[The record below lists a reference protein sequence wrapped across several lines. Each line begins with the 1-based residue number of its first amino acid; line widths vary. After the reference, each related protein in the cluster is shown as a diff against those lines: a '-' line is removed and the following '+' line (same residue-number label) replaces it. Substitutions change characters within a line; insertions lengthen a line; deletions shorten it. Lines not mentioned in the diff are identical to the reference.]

1 MTQPT
6 AQDILRQ
13 YETPNMKRNNTLR
26 QQCRTMIDQMSPEAL
41 AYCCEAI
48 FWAYYWTDGHNPN
61 RLTEQ
66 DVARYHL
73 LCDSKHWDDPDKF
86 CLIETF
92 GNALHGIKPANPSGE
107 GANMQ

>member
-1 MTQPT
+1 M
-6 AQDILRQ
+6 
-13 YETPNMKRNNTLR
+13 
-26 QQCRTMIDQMSPEAL
+26 
-41 AYCCEAI
+41 
-48 FWAYYWTDGHNPN
+48 
-61 RLTEQ
+61 TEQ